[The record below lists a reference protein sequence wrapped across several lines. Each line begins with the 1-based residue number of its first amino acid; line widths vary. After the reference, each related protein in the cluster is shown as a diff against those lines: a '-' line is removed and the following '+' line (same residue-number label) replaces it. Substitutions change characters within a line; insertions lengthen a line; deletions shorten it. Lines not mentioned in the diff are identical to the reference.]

1 MRYEITHL
9 TAYSYSS
16 DVSVSQHVARL
27 MPRSLDFQ
35 RCLAHELV
43 VEPRAALVTQREDYY
58 GNQAAFFSITGA
70 HRRLTVTARSRVEL
84 SPRVIPNATSTPPW
98 ETVRDWFQ
106 RHDASPTDNT
116 QEFIFPSAM
125 IPRLPELAEYAAES
139 FGTRRPLLAAVLD
152 LTRRMSGD
160 FKFDP
165 RATTVATPLE
175 QVIKHR
181 RGVCQ
186 DFAHFQI
193 GCFRALGLPARY
205 VSGYLETL
213 PPPGKARLV
222 GADASHAWVQI
233 FIPGN
238 GWVDVDPTNN
248 LLPSDRHVTLAWGRD
263 FSDVSPIRG
272 VIVGG
277 GKHGLSVSVD
287 VKPLPDTGAGH
298 QSGSQS
304 QGGAQQQSQSG

>member
-1 MRYEITHL
+1 M
-9 TAYSYSS
+9 
-16 DVSVSQHVARL
+16 SQHVARL
-27 MPRSLDFQ
+27 TPRSLDFQ
-35 RCLAHELV
+35 RCLTQELA
-43 VEPRAALVTQREDYY
+43 VEPKPSLVNQREDYY
-58 GNQAAFFSITGA
+58 GNHATFFNLTGA
-70 HRRLTVTARSRVEL
+70 HRQLTVTARSQVEML
-84 SPRVIPNATSTPPW
+84 PRVVPAPAGTPPW
-98 ETVRDWFQ
+98 ESIRDLFR
-106 RHDASPTDNT
+106 RHDASPTVNT

-125 IPRLPELAEYAAES
+125 VPRLPALADYAAAS
-139 FGTRRPLLAAVLD
+139 FAAARPVLEAVLD
-152 LTRRMSGD
+152 LTRRMFAD

-165 RATTVATPLE
+165 KATTVATPLE
-175 QVIKHR
+175 QVIKQR

-222 GADASHAWVQI
+222 GADASHAWAQI
-233 FIPGN
+233 FIPRH

-248 LLPSDRHVTLAWGRD
+248 LLPSDRHITLAWGRD

-277 GKHGLSVSVD
+277 GKHQLRVSVD
-287 VKPLPDTGAGH
+287 VKPLSEPERPAGS
-298 QSGSQS
+298 QSQSQS
-304 QGGAQQQSQSG
+304 QGGAQQ